1 MKHTEIIT
9 DLEAFE
15 TNYRDA
21 KGYDNRAKQFLMEG
35 QRTSLV
41 FNVAAVA
48 LEKYLVALCYLFCV
62 SPRNHNYTWL
72 IYELENVIDIPPS
85 LNKEIKSLDL
95 IFGIC
100 SIDDYHHANPDASD
114 TERVLSMCTEVQ
126 KLFDQ
131 PLIEAIRLAALN

>member
-1 MKHTEIIT
+1 MNNAETIT
-9 DLEAFE
+9 DIEAFE
-15 TNYRDA
+15 TNYSDA
-21 KGYDNRAKQFLMEG
+21 KGYHHRAVQFLTER
-35 QRTSLV
+35 QRPSLV

-48 LEKYLVALCYLFCV
+48 LERYLVALCYLFCV

-72 IYELENVIDIPPS
+72 IYELENVIDIPPV

-100 SIDDYHHANPDASD
+100 SIDNYHHPDPDVSD
-114 TERVLSMCTEVQ
+114 TDRVLSMCTEVQ

-131 PLIEAIRLAALN
+131 ALIASVRLAS